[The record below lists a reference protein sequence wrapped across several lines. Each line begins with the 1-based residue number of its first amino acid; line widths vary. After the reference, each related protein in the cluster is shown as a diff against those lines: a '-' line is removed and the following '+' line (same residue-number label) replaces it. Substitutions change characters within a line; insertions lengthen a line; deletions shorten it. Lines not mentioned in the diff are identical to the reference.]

1 MVGKIVINK
10 ELCKGCALCVSA
22 CPQKL
27 IAIAEQINSK
37 GYHPAEFVDS
47 KVMCT
52 GCTLCALTCPE
63 VAIEVFREEKR
74 KGSETNG

>member
-1 MVGKIVINK
+1 MRLGVYWMVGKIVINK
-10 ELCKGCALCVSA
+10 ELCKGCSLCVGA

-27 IAIAEQINSK
+27 IVVAEEINSK

-47 KVMCT
+47 KRVCT

-63 VAIEVFREEKR
+63 VAIEVFREK
-74 KGSETNG
+74 KT